1 VSGCTIGVDLG
12 GTKLLAGALAADGSV
27 VAQERR
33 LIGGLA
39 LDELLDV
46 TTEAVAALGVPGD
59 AAGFG
64 IPSLI
69 DRRTGISVRCVHL
82 PLDGVPFGALM
93 AERLGIPVVVDN
105 DANCAALAEARVGA
119 ARGCSW
125 VVMLTLGTGIGGGL
139 VLDGE
144 LYHGA
149 VGAAAE
155 LGHVPVDLDGPPCF
169 GGCPGRGCLEALCS
183 GTAIA
188 RDAGMDAEEVVR
200 RAFSGDEVAGE
211 VLRKVGVKLGA
222 GLAGLAM
229 TFNPEV
235 IVIGGGVMAAG
246 ELLLAPAREELAGR
260 ALAPASEVRVVAAG
274 LGPEAGMI
282 GAAMLARDKVGAA

>member
-12 GTKLLAGALAADGSV
+12 GTKLLAGALVADGSV

-39 LDELLDV
+39 LDELLVV

-274 LGPEAGMI
+274 LGPQAGMI